1 MGQAGG
7 LGWAAW
13 VCTITTRRMLSVMEV
28 RLRRLHNVM
37 LGLYAAWLEGTHT
50 SGSVGL
56 SISPIISPQA
66 PESTRLLSDHRDLT
80 DLSSLFSYS
89 VSVLSRCGIVYDT
102 NSNTITM

>member
-1 MGQAGG
+1 M
-7 LGWAAW
+7 GWAAW

-66 PESTRLLSDHRDLT
+66 PESGRVFYLITEISLIFH
-80 DLSSLFSYS
+80 LSSL
-89 VSVLSRCGIVYDT
+89 IV
-102 NSNTITM
+102 